1 MVKRDLKVVP
11 GFKGGIVGG
20 HNDMR
25 RRTRLV
31 SSVRHKMKST
41 GSVYHIP
48 DPHGYIKV
56 PEEILSSKDSSVSK
70 VLFFVTKKSES
81 GNQYITTKLYTVNE
95 NGKLEAYDNVYKPPL
110 VCLE

>member
-1 MVKRDLKVVP
+1 MVKQDLKVVP
-11 GFKGGIVGG
+11 GFKGDIVGG

-25 RRTRLV
+25 RRARLV
-31 SSVRHKMKST
+31 SPVRHKMKST

-48 DPHGYIKV
+48 DPRRYIKV

>member
-11 GFKGGIVGG
+11 GFKGDIVGG
-20 HNDMR
+20 SKDMR

-31 SSVRHKMKST
+31 SSDRHKMKSK
-41 GSVYHIP
+41 GSIYHIP
-48 DPHGYIKV
+48 NPREYIKV

-70 VLFFVTKKSES
+70 VLFFVSKKSES
-81 GNQYITTKLYTVNE
+81 GNRFITTKLYTVNE

-110 VCLE
+110 ICLE